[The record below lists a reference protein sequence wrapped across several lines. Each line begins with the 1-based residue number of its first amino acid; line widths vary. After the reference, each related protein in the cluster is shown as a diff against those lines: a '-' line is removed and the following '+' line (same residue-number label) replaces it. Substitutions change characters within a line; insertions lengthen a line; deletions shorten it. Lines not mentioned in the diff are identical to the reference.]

1 MMNLARPS
9 VERVASGARGTDVG
23 DNKTFVILVLAVI
36 FAPVII
42 AVVSCVADAFIKAKA
57 LDLLVECVKNADH
70 LDAEERADLKKALA
84 RFGVDKGKEKK
95 ED

>member
-1 MMNLARPS
+1 MS
-9 VERVASGARGTDVG
+9 D
-23 DNKTFVILVLAVI
+23 DKI
-36 FAPVII
+36 FA
-42 AVVSCVADAFIKAKA
+42 CVAFVVIVTPLLLGLVVCVTDAFIKAKA

>member
-1 MMNLARPS
+1 M
-9 VERVASGARGTDVG
+9 G

-42 AVVSCVADAFIKAKA
+42 AVIIAVVSCVADAFVKVRA
-57 LDLLVECVKNADH
+57 LGVLTECVRSIEH

>member
-1 MMNLARPS
+1 M
-9 VERVASGARGTDVG
+9 TDMG

-42 AVVSCVADAFIKAKA
+42 AVVSCVADAFVKVRA
-57 LDLLVECVKNADH
+57 LGVLTECVKSIEH